1 MVAGEILH
9 WTGVHALV
17 ARGWTR
23 IRLPSAHQA
32 VLLPLIDWIDASR
45 ACVSKQYTL
54 LQRMTKDGQL
64 TVSSGNG
71 RVIEDLQGV
80 SMTTYHR
87 LSSSR
92 LSEGSTK
99 PIHSTP

>member
-1 MVAGEILH
+1 MIAGEILH

-23 IRLPSAHQA
+23 IRLPCA

-54 LQRMTKDGQL
+54 LQRITKDGQL
-64 TVSSGNG
+64 TVSA
-71 RVIEDLQGV
+71 GV
-80 SMTTYHR
+80 DR
-87 LSSSR
+87 
-92 LSEGSTK
+92 
-99 PIHSTP
+99 